1 MRSKLL
7 WVFLPGLIALLV
19 VALSVLW
26 RQQQREHDDAAQ
38 SEFAPPTAPPSTR
51 KRAAR

>member
-19 VALSVLW
+19 VALSACGSSNSS
-26 RQQQREHDDAAQ
+26 EDTSAAQ
-38 SEFAPPTAPPSTR
+38 SEFAPPTAPPSDA
-51 KRAAR
+51 KRAAP